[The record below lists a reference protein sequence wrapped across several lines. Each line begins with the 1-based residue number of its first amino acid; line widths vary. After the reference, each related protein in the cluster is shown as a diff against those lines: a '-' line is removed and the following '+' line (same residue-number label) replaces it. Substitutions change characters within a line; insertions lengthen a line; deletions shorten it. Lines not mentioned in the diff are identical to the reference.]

1 MCTGAC
7 FKEQISNK
15 YSDEDSCFSVEKM
28 TQQPAYANGIGA
40 CMVIV
45 SVKCDNISPF
55 PIVIAACQ
63 KTCDLRA

>member
-1 MCTGAC
+1 MFLCGKNDT
-7 FKEQISNK
+7 
-15 YSDEDSCFSVEKM
+15 V
-28 TQQPAYANGIGA
+28 AYANGIGA